1 MSLSPNPLAKL
12 VTQVSSSI
20 STASSQAGVAFNQ
33 ASTKLGNLKLD
44 NKMADLSGASGNALS
59 SFAKAP
65 GSGDLTNI
73 KTGLGGAISGAFAGA
88 AGAAQSLVKKVGS
101 FAGSTS
107 NITADIASSIS
118 KLGGVGGLAGNV
130 AGAAARISGVAG
142 QINNLLSMARAG
154 NLPAGGEAF
163 ASRGPAVSMEAIPD
177 NDWRVRINCTWE
189 YFNSPLFKVLD
200 ETGGV
205 VWPYLPSITFATK
218 ANYQQVDPV
227 HNNFPFQAYKNSQV
241 DDITIAGEFSAETE
255 RDALYWIAA
264 TTFFRTATKMFYGNS
279 MYQGN
284 PPIVCQLN
292 GYGSSVFNNVP
303 VVIKSFQVDFK
314 DDVNYVKCSL
324 APLQKPSWVPVM
336 SNITVVV
343 SPIYNRSLMR
353 QFSLQDFAAGKTVG
367 YL

>member
-1 MSLSPNPLAKL
+1 VSLSPNPLAKL
-12 VTQVSSSI
+12 VTQVSSTI

-33 ASTKLGNLKLD
+33 AKPDLGKLKLD
-44 NKMADLSGASGNALS
+44 SKMADLSGASGNALGSFTS
-59 SFAKAP
+59 SN
-65 GSGDLTNI
+65 GIGDLKNI
-73 KTGLGGAISGAFAGA
+73 GTAMGGAISGAISGA

-107 NITADIASSIS
+107 NITADIASSVS
-118 KLGGVGGLAGNV
+118 KLGGVGGLAGGLVN
-130 AGAAARISGVAG
+130 AASKISGVAG
-142 QINNLLSMARAG
+142 QINNLLSMARAS

-163 ASRGPAVSMEAIPD
+163 QSRGPAVSMEAIPD
-177 NDWRVRINCTWE
+177 NDWRVRINCSWSF
-189 YFNSPLFKVLD
+189 FNSPLFNVLKD
-200 ETGGV
+200 TGGV
-205 VWPYLPSITFATK
+205 VWPYLPSITLATK
-218 ANYQQVDPV
+218 ANYNTVDPV

-241 DDITIAGEFSAETE
+241 DDITITGEFSAETE

-264 TTFFRTATKMFYGNS
+264 TTFFKTATKMFYGNS

-314 DDVNYVKCSL
+314 DDVNYVKCQLEPL
-324 APLQKPSWVPVM
+324 AKPSWVPVL
-336 SNITVVV
+336 STITVVV

-353 QFSLQDFAAGKTVG
+353 QFSLQDFAAGNTVG

>member
-12 VTQVSSSI
+12 VTQVSSTI
-20 STASSQAGVAFNQ
+20 STASSQAGVAFQ
-33 ASTKLGNLKLD
+33 QTGTDLGKLKLD
-44 NKMADLSGASGNALS
+44 DKVAGLSGASGGSLG
-59 SFAKAP
+59 SFSANK
-65 GSGDLTNI
+65 GVGDLKNLT
-73 KTGLGGAISGAFAGA
+73 TAMGGAISGAVSGV
-88 AGAAQSLVKKVGS
+88 AGAAQSIVKKVGS
-101 FAGSTS
+101 LAGSTS

-118 KLGGVGGLAGNV
+118 KLGGVGGLAG
-130 AGAAARISGVAG
+130 GAVDALSKISGVAG
-142 QINNLLSMARAG
+142 QLNNLLSMARAS

-177 NDWRVRINCTWE
+177 NDWRVRINCTWD
-189 YFNSPLFKVLD
+189 YFNSPLFNVLKS
-200 ETGGV
+200 TGGV
-205 VWPYLPSITFATK
+205 VWPYLPAITLATK
-218 ANYQQVDPV
+218 ANYNTVDPV

-264 TTFFRTATKMFYGNS
+264 TTFFKTATKMFYGNS
-279 MYQGN
+279 QYAGN

-292 GYGSSVFNNVP
+292 GYGSSIFNNVP

-324 APLQKPSWVPVM
+324 KPLAKPSWVPVM
-336 SNITVVV
+336 STITVVV
-343 SPIYNRSLMR
+343 SPIYNRSLLR
-353 QFSLQDFAAGKTVG
+353 QFSLQDYAAGNTVG